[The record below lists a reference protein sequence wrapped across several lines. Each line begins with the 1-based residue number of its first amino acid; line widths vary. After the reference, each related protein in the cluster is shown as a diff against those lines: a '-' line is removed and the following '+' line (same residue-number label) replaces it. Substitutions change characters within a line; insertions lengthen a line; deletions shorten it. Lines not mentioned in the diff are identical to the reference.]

1 MGVCLGF
8 VGCRSSWQAMIA
20 IKASVETT
28 CPRVTRMVP
37 SSIRATQNLG
47 GGLEFEHDHLSA
59 GDAKVSSNCRDR
71 NSLRTDGV
79 LENVRS
85 GPARSVLSVAHVPHL
100 AQFIHEALPQCL
112 SFRRQSLVDALILTG
127 GSLASADDV
136 ARLLGVADRFALYRL
151 LRHDGLPSFR
161 RLRSWINVLTWT
173 WAWNHMG
180 HSLERWAFVNGRSPA
195 SCYRMVRRLTGKSW
209 RVVASLGTGW
219 VIERFLKEVHQQ
231 ERKAPRPPSRLL
243 HLSILLC

>member
-1 MGVCLGF
+1 MS
-8 VGCRSSWQAMIA
+8 RQ
-20 IKASVETT
+20 
-28 CPRVTRMVP
+28 
-37 SSIRATQNLG
+37 RARGSHAWCHPQYELPKTWD

-85 GPARSVLSVAHVPHL
+85 GPARSVPSVAHVPHL

-112 SFRRQSLVDALILTG
+112 SFRIQSLVDALILTG

-151 LRHDGLPSFR
+151 LRHDGSAVV
-161 RLRSWINVLTWT
+161 SKTTVLDKCFDLDV
-173 WAWNHMG
+173 G
-180 HSLERWAFVNGRSPA
+180 LEP
-195 SCYRMVRRLTGKSW
+195 
-209 RVVASLGTGW
+209 
-219 VIERFLKEVHQQ
+219 
-231 ERKAPRPPSRLL
+231 
-243 HLSILLC
+243 